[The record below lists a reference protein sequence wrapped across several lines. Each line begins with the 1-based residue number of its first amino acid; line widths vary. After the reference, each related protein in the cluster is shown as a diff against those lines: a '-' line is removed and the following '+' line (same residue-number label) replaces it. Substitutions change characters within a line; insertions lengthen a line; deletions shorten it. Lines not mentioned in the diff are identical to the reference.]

1 VGAGLVSELK
11 DKLDRAL
18 TTAVLAA
25 IAAAAGVAAF
35 FFVCVAIFVWT
46 QQNYGTVTACAVLA
60 ILFAVLAA
68 IAVTIIVLARRRA
81 AERSRR
87 RQNAKP
93 QWWLDPAV
101 MTLGVEL
108 AKTMGPRRIASMAVL
123 GALVAGILF
132 NRSSAG
138 H

>member
-11 DKLDRAL
+11 DKLNRAL
-18 TTAVLAA
+18 ATAVLAG

-35 FFVCVAIFVWT
+35 FFVCIAIFVWT
-46 QQNYGTVTACAVLA
+46 QQNYDTVTACIVLA
-60 ILFAVLAA
+60 ILFVVVAA

-81 AERSRR
+81 AEQSRR

-101 MTLGVEL
+101 MTLGVEI
-108 AKTMGPRRIASMAVL
+108 ARVVGPRRIASMVVL
-123 GALVAGILF
+123 GALVAGILL
-132 NRSSAG
+132 NRPSAG